1 MRCEVCSGTDYQHG
15 DSNLGISMQYAATTK
30 FLVIVIKVM
39 LSYTWTFSTLIS
51 APANSEYSFY
61 QTYHF
66 QTFTIKLIT
75 FETISDGDSLCK
87 DKSDKS
93 YCQQQVITP
102 YPQNTDDGNIHPL
115 LRSSLA
121 ASPTP
126 AWVWR
131 SWTAAPASVRWAGHT
146 PCYIC
151 PRNNSAIKV

>member
-1 MRCEVCSGTDYQHG
+1 MSDLSWLIVANEVWGLQQHWLPTRGFEPEHQHAICSNYKVSS
-15 DSNLGISMQYAATTK
+15 DSNQSNVKLHLN
-30 FLVIVIKVM
+30 FLYTHKCTSEQWILF
-39 LSYTWTFSTLIS
+39 LSNF
-51 APANSEYSFY
+51 
-61 QTYHF
+61 
-66 QTFTIKLIT
+66 T
-75 FETISDGDSLCK
+75 FEIISDGDSVCK

-102 YPQNTDDGNIHPL
+102 HPQNTDDGNIHPL

-131 SWTAAPASVRWAGHT
+131 LWTAPPASVRWAGHT

-151 PRNNSAIKV
+151 PRNNSAMKM